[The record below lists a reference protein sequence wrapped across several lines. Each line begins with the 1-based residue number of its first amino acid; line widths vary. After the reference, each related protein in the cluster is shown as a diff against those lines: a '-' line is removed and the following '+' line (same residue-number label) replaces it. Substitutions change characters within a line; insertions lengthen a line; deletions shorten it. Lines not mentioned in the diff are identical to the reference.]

1 MRAGRGRTVRRVR
14 STTEDIREL
23 RRGIT
28 AHLDR
33 FRESGLR
40 VVGPPATA
48 SDAAVVS
55 PPPPPASFWRPEGE
69 LDLFAPATDESRPLT
84 LEQIREEMG
93 ECTRCRLHKGRARI
107 VFGEGNPRAEIVF
120 IGEGPGEEED
130 RQGRPFVGR
139 AGQLLTKI
147 IEEGMKL
154 RREDVYIA
162 NIVKCR
168 PPGNREPERDEI
180 AACSPFLLKQIGAI
194 QPKVIVALGR
204 PATSTLLGRSV
215 QITRVRGTWHDFHGI
230 PLMPTY
236 HPAFVLR
243 QYTEKTRRE
252 VWEDM
257 KRVLEKIGR
266 SSPPGDATGR

>member
-1 MRAGRGRTVRRVR
+1 MCAGQGGNVARDR
-14 STTEDIREL
+14 STREEIREI
-23 RRGIT
+23 RRSLADHI
-28 AHLDR
+28 DR

-40 VVGPPATA
+40 VVGAPTRA
-48 SDAAVVS
+48 SAAAGA
-55 PPPPPASFWRPEGE
+55 PPPAPSARPTSHWRPEE
-69 LDLFAPATDESRPLT
+69 NVDLFTPSIDGFKPPT
-84 LEQIREEMG
+84 LDQIREEIG
-93 ECTRCRLHKGRARI
+93 ECTRCRLHKERSRI
-107 VFGEGNPRAEIVF
+107 VFGEGSPHSEILFV
-120 IGEGPGEEED
+120 GEGPGAEED

-147 IEEGMKL
+147 IEDGMKL

-180 AACSPFLLKQIGAI
+180 ATCSPFLLKQIRAI
-194 QPKVIVALGR
+194 RPKVIVALGR
-204 PATSTLLGRSV
+204 PSTSTLLGRSV
-215 QITRVRGTWHDFHGI
+215 QITRVRGVWHDFHGI

-257 KRVLEKIGR
+257 KCVLDKIGK
-266 SSPPGDATGR
+266 GA

>member
-215 QITRVRGTWHDFHGI
+215 QITRVRGTWHDFHGM